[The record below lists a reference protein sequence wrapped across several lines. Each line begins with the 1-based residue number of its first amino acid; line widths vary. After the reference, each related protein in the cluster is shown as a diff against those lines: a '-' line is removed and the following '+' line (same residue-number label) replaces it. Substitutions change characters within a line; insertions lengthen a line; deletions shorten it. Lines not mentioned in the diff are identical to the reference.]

1 MFRKSLDFP
10 KLFSV
15 AVMGVCCFVAISV
28 MASDTYPNNTELESL
43 IAEIE
48 RLDQALYNIENE
60 QGKNGQN
67 IAPTN
72 TEDTISQVKKVE
84 SPTEGVVHYKSDD
97 FTDQDKLIAMM
108 AERIK
113 ESAGLA
119 NQDYSVVVAGASFSH
134 QEKLL
139 LKDFVEGIRGQ
150 LSRITGI
157 KLPSSAY
164 RISIAGVTSK
174 EKQENAD
181 RSRYKISIVP
191 DAMPQQNSSTIRIV
205 ILNPKAM
212 DSHEFA
218 ENVIRGYLALYTYVL
233 RDANY
238 NGQSTEL
245 PRWFIKGLA
254 RQVDF
259 SSKQEDI
266 NDVLSMWSKA
276 YLPLVEVLTVNSPLL
291 TQSNDALAAAVVGF
305 WLSYD
310 NLQERVKTL
319 FTKLANGEEW
329 APKLYSETLKP
340 NTTALELDRGFD
352 FWLLAQR
359 FRVLKIGSS
368 SEALARRI
376 FTHLTFVP
384 ESGPDWDASN
394 KIWVALPPADL
405 VKYKDEPWAKKLA
418 QKNIRFLLATSAG
431 RNDAFRTAAAEL
443 VSFYEAIVDG
453 KTKEE
458 ELYKKYFEAEEKL
471 FSAISK
477 GEE

>member
-1 MFRKSLDFP
+1 
-10 KLFSV
+10 
-15 AVMGVCCFVAISV
+15 
-28 MASDTYPNNTELESL
+28 
-43 IAEIE
+43 
-48 RLDQALYNIENE
+48 
-60 QGKNGQN
+60 
-67 IAPTN
+67 
-72 TEDTISQVKKVE
+72 
-84 SPTEGVVHYKSDD
+84 
-97 FTDQDKLIAMM
+97 
-108 AERIK
+108 
-113 ESAGLA
+113 
-119 NQDYSVVVAGASFSH
+119 
-134 QEKLL
+134 
-139 LKDFVEGIRGQ
+139 
-150 LSRITGI
+150 
-157 KLPSSAY
+157 
-164 RISIAGVTSK
+164 
-174 EKQENAD
+174 
-181 RSRYKISIVP
+181 
-191 DAMPQQNSSTIRIV
+191 
-205 ILNPKAM
+205 
-212 DSHEFA
+212 
-218 ENVIRGYLALYTYVL
+218 
-233 RDANY
+233 
-238 NGQSTEL
+238 
-245 PRWFIKGLA
+245 
-254 RQVDF
+254 
-259 SSKQEDI
+259 
-266 NDVLSMWSKA
+266 
-276 YLPLVEVLTVNSPLL
+276 VLTVNSPLL

-329 APKLYSETLKP
+329 SPKLYSETLKP

-376 FTHLTFVP
+376 ITHLTFVP
-384 ESGPDWDASN
+384 ESDPDWDASN

-405 VKYKDEPWAKKLA
+405 VKYKDEPWAKKVA